1 MKILALL
8 LGVGIVT
15 AWMARPEPWWAVQTA
30 LLALGAAWAFMGEL
44 RRLRPSPWLAVLAMG
59 TLWPWVQMLAGTTV
73 HAEATRTASL
83 QWSAWL
89 AAYAVAEA
97 AARRDEARR
106 MWMLRA
112 CAAFAVVQALAAIL
126 QRFTAE
132 GRVFWLFDSGYRTGQ
147 MGPWVYDNQYA
158 GFVLM
163 LMPLTLWRARGWTF
177 AAPALLVASVF
188 VSGSL
193 AGSILVVAEALVVL
207 ALRGDAAVRRF
218 AGVAVLAAAMLGVT
232 GWEALNEK
240 LRRDAPL
247 KVRTQL
253 TLATVEMARDRPWLG
268 WGMGTWSTVYPAY
281 ARFDDGAFDNQAH
294 NDWAQWAAEGGV
306 PFFVVTLLLAAGAVA
321 AGWRTGWAVGL
332 GFVLVHCGI
341 EYHFQQRPV
350 FGAVFFTLAALARA
364 EPVGVRAAVRPAK
377 IN

>member
-8 LGVGIVT
+8 LAAGIVT
-15 AWMARPEPWWAVQTA
+15 AWMPRPEPWWALQSA
-30 LLALGAAWAFMGEL
+30 LLALGAAWAWAGEL
-44 RRLRPSPWLAVLAMG
+44 RRVRPSPWLAVLALG
-59 TLWPWVQMLAGTTV
+59 ALWPCVQILAGTTV
-73 HAEATRTASL
+73 HAEATRAASL

-89 AAYAVAEA
+89 AAYVVAEA

-106 MWMLRA
+106 VWMLRA
-112 CAAFAVVQALAAIL
+112 CAAFAVAQALLAIL

-193 AGSILVVAEALVVL
+193 AGSILVVTEALVVL
-207 ALRGDAAVRRF
+207 ALRGDAAVLRRF
-218 AGVAVLAAAMLGVT
+218 AAVAVLASAMLGVT

-247 KVRTQL
+247 QVRRQL

-268 WGMGTWSTVYPAY
+268 WGLGTWSTVYPAY

-306 PFFVVTLLLAAGAVA
+306 PFFAVTLLLAAGAVA

-332 GFVLVHCGI
+332 AFVLVHCVI

-350 FGAVFFTLAALARA
+350 FGAVYFTLAALART
-364 EPVGVRAAVRPAK
+364 EPHTAPPARQQR
-377 IN
+377 